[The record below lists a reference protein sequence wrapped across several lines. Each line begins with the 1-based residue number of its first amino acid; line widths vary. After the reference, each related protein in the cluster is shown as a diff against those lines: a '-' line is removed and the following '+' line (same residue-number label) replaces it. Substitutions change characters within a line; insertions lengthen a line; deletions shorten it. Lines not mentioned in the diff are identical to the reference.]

1 MGHLLVR
8 SNRIEIALVHTG
20 FVLTGVMTTLLG
32 PILPTL
38 SIRWSLN
45 DAQSGYLF
53 TAQFA
58 SSILGVA
65 LSSVL
70 AYRYGYR
77 ITLMWGT
84 VLLAIGVAIL
94 GPASWAIGLVGVG
107 VYGTGLG
114 LTIPTANMLVAK
126 LNPERRAAALNQLN
140 FSWGVGA
147 VGCPF
152 AVAGL
157 QRGGHIS
164 LFGVGMAGLL
174 ALEALCLAL
183 ADFRADSIRIL
194 KQAALPELG
203 MLRPGLLKSRHVLVL
218 GTLFF
223 TYVGTE
229 ASIGGWVAS
238 YSRRVEP
245 NSLTLWAMTPSFFW
259 GALVLGR
266 AFAPLLLTKIGEVT
280 VARAGLATATLGV
293 LILLTANALPA
304 VVVGAGFAGL
314 GLSAVFPI
322 TIAMLSRGFGEMASR
337 VGGVMFALAGLGGAI
352 MPWLVGAISTEFGS
366 LKIGLVVPLLGG
378 LTMLALYLGNGS
390 PGLAADAN
398 VS

>member
-1 MGHLLVR
+1 MLVR
-8 SNRIEIALVHTG
+8 SNRTEIALIHTG

-32 PILPTL
+32 PILPAL

-45 DAQSGYLF
+45 DAQAGYLF

-65 LSSVL
+65 LSSVVV
-70 AYRYGYR
+70 YRYGYR
-77 ITLMWGT
+77 ITLIWGT

-114 LTIPTANMLVAK
+114 LTIPTANMLIAK
-126 LNPERRAAALNQLN
+126 MNPERRAAALNQLN

-157 QRGGHIS
+157 QRWGHIS
-164 LFGVGMAGLL
+164 LFGIGMAGLL
-174 ALEALCLAL
+174 ALEAFCLAL
-183 ADFRADSIRIL
+183 ADFPSDSIRIS
-194 KQAALPELG
+194 KQAVMPESEVLPLA
-203 MLRPGLLKSRHVLVL
+203 LLKSRHAFVL

-238 YSRRVEP
+238 YSHRVEP
-245 NSLTLWAMTPSFFW
+245 ASLTLWAMTPSFFW

-266 AFAPLLLTKIGEVT
+266 ALAPLLLAVIGEVT
-280 VARAGLATATLGV
+280 VARGGLATATLGV
-293 LILLTANALPA
+293 LILMTANALPA
-304 VVVGAGFAGL
+304 VVIGVSLAGF
-314 GLSAVFPI
+314 GLSSVFPI
-322 TIAMLSRGFGEMASR
+322 TIAMLSHWFGDMSSR
-337 VGGVMFALAGLGGAI
+337 IGGAMFALAGLGGAI
-352 MPWLVGAISTEFGS
+352 MPWFVGALSTKVGS
-366 LKIGLVVPLLGG
+366 LEIGLIVPLLGG
-378 LTMLALYLGNGS
+378 LTMLVLYLGSGRDG
-390 PGLAADAN
+390 PVAEAN